1 MKYLN
6 KNKRGKKMGLNINKK
21 VEVLLFAE
29 YGKDRSN
36 IDDLKESIK
45 K

>member
-1 MKYLN
+1 M
-6 KNKRGKKMGLNINKK
+6 RTTKMKK

-29 YGKDRSN
+29 YGKARSN

-45 K
+45 KNN